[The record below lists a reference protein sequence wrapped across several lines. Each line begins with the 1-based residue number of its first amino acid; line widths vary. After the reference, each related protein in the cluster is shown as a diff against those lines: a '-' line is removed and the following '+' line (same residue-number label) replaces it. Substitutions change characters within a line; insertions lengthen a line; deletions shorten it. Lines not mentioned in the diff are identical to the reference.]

1 MPTMMNVFKG
11 MDRQLFS
18 SRILVAALSTIA
30 TIIISK
36 TLNTKIR
43 VLGFREYS
51 LVNPVIAWMYIID
64 KIQRLKPQKHI
75 CIVPFNASIFSVTA

>member
-1 MPTMMNVFKG
+1 MAASIPTMMNVFKR

-18 SRILVAALSTIA
+18 SRILVAELSTIA

-43 VLGFREYS
+43 VLGFRAYS
-51 LVNPVIAWMYIID
+51 LVNPVIG
-64 KIQRLKPQKHI
+64 
-75 CIVPFNASIFSVTA
+75 CI